1 MTVLTADEVLLS
13 RLRGVF
19 EPVEIRD
26 PEGKLLGHYTPA
38 LTPEE
43 AARYAKIKDLFD
55 LEEAERTLATQ
66 RDQGRPLADIL
77 RDLRAR
83 ESPG

>member
-1 MTVLTADEVLLS
+1 MTVLTADELWLS
-13 RLRGVF
+13 RLRGVI

-26 PEGKLLGHYTPA
+26 PSGKLLGHYTPA

-43 AARYAKIKDLFD
+43 VARRTKIKSLFD

-77 RDLRAR
+77 RDLRAT
-83 ESPG
+83 ESKG